1 MANFNTS
8 IHAQFISVFV
18 LAFTLPK
25 LVPVLLYIPAAVL
38 AYSTFDGRVL
48 AALISWLLRSVDG
61 DRQQMDLDTLA
72 RELTERTDQELD
84 GVADHNA
91 VEMFHEIVGLK
102 TGLVLWAFDLD
113 DSHKDAVKGSVW
125 EVTMGHLKALAKEDG
140 EPGGSQ
146 RRCRENRAMV

>member
-25 LVPVLLYIPAAVL
+25 LVPLLLYVPAAVL

-72 RELTERTDQELD
+72 HELTERRARWGGRPHMRLARGCRGNVSRDCRPQNR
-84 GVADHNA
+84 A
-91 VEMFHEIVGLK
+91 
-102 TGLVLWAFDLD
+102 GLV
-113 DSHKDAVKGSVW
+113 G
-125 EVTMGHLKALAKEDG
+125 T
-140 EPGGSQ
+140 
-146 RRCRENRAMV
+146 